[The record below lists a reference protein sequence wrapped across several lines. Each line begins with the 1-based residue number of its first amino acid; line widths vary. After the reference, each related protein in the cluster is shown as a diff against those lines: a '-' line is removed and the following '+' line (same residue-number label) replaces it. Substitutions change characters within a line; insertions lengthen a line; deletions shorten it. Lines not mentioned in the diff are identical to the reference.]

1 MTRQKGTNNQDVK
14 RQNKL
19 LILKMIA
26 TGNGLSRV
34 DIANTTG
41 LTKMTV
47 GNPVSYTHL
56 SFTNIFK
63 VPLSLKKAENI

>member
-1 MTRQKGTNNQDVK
+1 
-14 RQNKL
+14 
-19 LILKMIA
+19 MIA

-47 GNPVSYTHL
+47 GNLISELLEEHL
-56 SFTNIFK
+56 I
-63 VPLSLKKAENI
+63 